1 MELWDDQWFPFSI
14 GGEFLGEKTPFIFKE
29 IYTLED

>member
-1 MELWDDQWFPFSI
+1 MINDFPFSI